1 MADPQVAAD
10 YDDRGARAAWSVL
23 IELGQILGAYRG
35 GIVVVGGSV
44 PAVLMRHARPE
55 HVGTL
60 DIDLDLDPEALSEG
74 QYAELVETLERQG
87 YQRDVEGLKP
97 FQLRRMVDAR
107 DGGEPIAVIVDLLMP
122 RDAKTTKNRP
132 PLIEGLRVQGIDG
145 GEVALANQVEVAIE
159 GEMPDGRRNRVVM
172 HFATIPALLV
182 MKGFAIVQRDK
193 LKDSYD
199 IWFCI
204 RNFDGGIDALAEAC
218 RPLLEDGV
226 CSQAW
231 GNIAGKFRSEDD
243 FGPQSV
249 RRFVTDSRALGD
261 MTPEQVQTDA
271 QRQVQAWLK
280 ALGLVP

>member
-1 MADPQVAAD
+1 MADQQVAAD
-10 YDDRGARAAWSVL
+10 YDDRGTRAAWSVL

-35 GIVVVGGSV
+35 GVVVVGGSV
-44 PAVLMRHARPE
+44 PAVLMREAKPS

-60 DIDLDLDPEALSEG
+60 DIDLDLDPEVLSEG
-74 QYAELVETLERQG
+74 QYAELVETLDRHG
-87 YQRDVEGLKP
+87 YERDVEGLKP
-97 FQLRRMVDAR
+97 FQLRRMVDPR
-107 DGGEPIAVIVDLLMP
+107 DDGQPIAVIVDLLMP
-122 RDAKTTKNRP
+122 RDAKTARNRP
-132 PLIEGLRVQGIDG
+132 PLVKGLRVQGIDG
-145 GEVALANQVEVAIE
+145 GEVALANHVEVAIE
-159 GEMPDGRRNRVVM
+159 GEMPDGRRNEVVM

-218 RPLLEDGV
+218 RPLLGDGV
-226 CSQAW
+226 CRQGW
-231 GNIAGKFRSEDD
+231 ENIAGKFRSEDD

-249 RRFVTDSRALGD
+249 RRFVTESLALGN

-271 QRQVQAWLK
+271 QRQVQAWLR